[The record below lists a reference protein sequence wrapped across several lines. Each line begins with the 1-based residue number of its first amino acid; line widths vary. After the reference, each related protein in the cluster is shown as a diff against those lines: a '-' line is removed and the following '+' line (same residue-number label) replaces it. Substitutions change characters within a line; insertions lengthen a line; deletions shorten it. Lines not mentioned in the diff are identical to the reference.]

1 MKIAVAANGPDL
13 DAEIGH
19 RLGLSPYLI
28 VIDLNTMDFEAVS
41 ISFDG
46 TGAGA
51 GIGAVAIALEKN
63 ACAILAGYVS
73 PAIAKPLLEHNVE
86 IFTSVSGSVRDAI
99 EGYRKGE
106 LRNSVYV
113 SEATGK
119 DARRDKADMAH
130 ALKRTARQ
138 FASML
143 PLLVGVI
150 LLVGLFQAFISK
162 EVLFSIFSGQP
173 FFDTFLGASFG
184 SISAGNPVNSY
195 VIGDALAKL
204 EVSPYAVTALIVTWV
219 TVGIVQLPAEIAAL
233 GWRFALSRNLT
244 AFILATPIAF
254 LTVSILRILI

>member
-1 MKIAVAANGPDL
+1 MKIAVASNGPDL
-13 DAEIGH
+13 DAEVGH

-28 VIDLNTMDFEAVS
+28 VIDLNTMDFEAVP

-51 GIGAVAIALEKN
+51 GIGAAAIALEKN
-63 ACAILAGYVS
+63 ARAILAGYVS

-86 IFTSVSGSVRDAI
+86 IFTSISGSVRDAI
-99 EGYRKGE
+99 ERYKKGE
-106 LRNSVYV
+106 IKSSAYI

-184 SISAGNPVNSY
+184 TF
-195 VIGDALAKL
+195 LQ
-204 EVSPYAVTALIVTWV
+204 ET
-219 TVGIVQLPAEIAAL
+219 
-233 GWRFALSRNLT
+233 RLT
-244 AFILATPIAF
+244 AM
-254 LTVSILRILI
+254 

>member
-184 SISAGNPVNSY
+184 SISAGNPV
-195 VIGDALAKL
+195 
-204 EVSPYAVTALIVTWV
+204 SPYAVTALIVTWV